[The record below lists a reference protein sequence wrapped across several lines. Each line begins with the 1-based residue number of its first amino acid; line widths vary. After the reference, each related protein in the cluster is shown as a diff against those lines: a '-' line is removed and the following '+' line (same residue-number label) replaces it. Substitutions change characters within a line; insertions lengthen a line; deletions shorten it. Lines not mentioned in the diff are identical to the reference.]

1 MIEKGVCRKSFKE
14 QAKTKILSAMKEFK
28 KAQLI
33 AKNLPTGSYAA
44 GCPSDHC
51 NYGDQE
57 CKRCER
63 TA

>member
-1 MIEKGVCRKSFKE
+1 
-14 QAKTKILSAMKEFK
+14 MKEFK

-33 AKNLPTGSYAA
+33 AKNLPTGSYVA